1 MQTTETRHTVPE
13 ATTLAGGVCKIGILA
28 IDGHSRICGCSEEAA
43 RLVGMQSKT
52 LLGRTTERLPTPLH
66 QLIQETLSTR
76 ADLAC
81 RRVALSTL
89 DGTPMEVSATTT
101 CCLAEDGTCTGVL
114 LELTD
119 PAAAAELR
127 AAMQRLDRLASVG
140 TLSASMAHEIKNAL
154 VAVNT
159 FVETLVERNRDS
171 ELATLVLRE
180 LRRIDCVLS
189 QMLKFAGGAKPIF
202 TKLSVRPV
210 LENCLRL
217 MEPQL
222 LAKRIAQ
229 SRRFEAASDVVYGD
243 DYQLQQVVLNLFL
256 NAVAAMEPDGRLT
269 VSTFTGASAAAPPTA
284 PGSPDGSLEV
294 VISDTGMGIPPE
306 SLERIFE
313 PFYSTKP
320 QGTGLGLTIT
330 RRIIEEHHGTIR
342 VESELTKGTT
352 FRITLPLA
360 T

>member
-1 MQTTETRHTVPE
+1 MRTTETCHTVPE
-13 ATTLAGGVCKIGILA
+13 ATRLVGGICKIGILA
-28 IDGHSRICGCSEEAA
+28 IEGQDRICGCNEEAA

-52 LLGRTTERLPTPLH
+52 LLGRRTECLPTPLQ
-66 QLIQETLSTR
+66 QLIQETLSAR

-81 RRVALSTL
+81 RRVALSSV
-89 DGTPMEVSATTT
+89 DGTPVEVSATTT
-101 CCLAEDGTCTGVL
+101 CCLAGDGACTGVL

-119 PAAAAELR
+119 LAAAAELR
-127 AAMQRLDRLASVG
+127 AAMKRLERLASVG

-159 FVETLVERNRDS
+159 FAETLVERNQDS
-171 ELATLVLRE
+171 ELASLVVRE
-180 LRRIDCVLS
+180 LRRIDSVLS

-202 TKLSVRPV
+202 TTLSVRPV

-217 MEPQL
+217 MEPQFQ
-222 LAKRIAQ
+222 AKRIAQ
-229 SRRFEAASDVVYGD
+229 SRCFEAASDVVHGD
-243 DYQLQQVVLNLFL
+243 DYQLQQVFLNLFL

-269 VSTFTGASAAAPPTA
+269 VSTRTGHSADAPPIT
-284 PGSPDGSLEV
+284 PGFPNAFLEV
-294 VISDTGMGIPPE
+294 MISDTGMGMAPE
-306 SLERIFE
+306 TLERIFE

-342 VESELTKGTT
+342 VESELAKGTA